1 MASKSEIQRQM
12 DELAA
17 QLETADDDDEVWV
30 ERGGTRTLLRGEK
43 ARGHLDK
50 LKDLWGTDDP
60 GAGDGGDGGAGGAAK
75 KTAAKKTT
83 STPPPPPASGG
94 GGYFTGRKSS

>member
-1 MASKSEIQRQM
+1 M

-30 ERGGTRTLLRGEK
+30 ERGGTRTLLRGDK

-60 GAGDGGDGGAGGAAK
+60 GTGDEGAGAGGAAK

-83 STPPPPPASGG
+83 TSTPPPPPASGG
-94 GGYFTGRKSS
+94 GYFTGRKSTT